1 MTIHTN
7 RIAAA
12 VAAIMIA
19 ASSMAAIIHVPA
31 SGTTAIALATV
42 ASPALV

>member
-1 MTIHTN
+1 MTSRTN

-19 ASSMAAIIHVPA
+19 ASSMAAITTVPT
-31 SGTTAIALATV
+31 SGTTAIALAPV
-42 ASPALV
+42 ANPALV

>member
-1 MTIHTN
+1 MTTRTN

-19 ASSMAAIIHVPA
+19 ASSMAAITHVPID
-31 SGTTAIALATV
+31 GTTAIALAPV
-42 ASPALV
+42 ASPAFA

>member
-1 MTIHTN
+1 MTTRTN

-19 ASSMAAIIHVPA
+19 TSSMATIIHVPT
-31 SGTTAIALATV
+31 SGTVALAPV
-42 ASPALV
+42 ASPALA